1 MSINKFVH
9 KCAEGNIP
17 DTKHLGLNK
26 VLKDYIDD
34 CKRYNL
40 SKHTIVVELT
50 SFIVFNNDISSIIN
64 NL

>member
-17 DTKHLGLNK
+17 DTKHLGLNR
-26 VLKDYIDD
+26 VLKDYIEE
-34 CKRYNL
+34 CTRYNL

-50 SFIVFNNDISSIIN
+50 SFIIFNSDISSIISR
-64 NL
+64 L